1 MSPCAF
7 QRVVVAIEGDTNSTA
22 KDLNITINHP
32 LTTMPVP
39 GSLIGLNHYENSVL
53 SAATVA
59 EYDPTHP

>member
-1 MSPCAF
+1 MSPCAS
-7 QRVVVAIEGDTNSTA
+7 QRVVVANEGDTNSTA
-22 KDLNITINHP
+22 KDLDITTNHP

-39 GSLIGLNHYENSVL
+39 DSLIASIHYEDSVL